1 MEIWLEIGK
10 VDKCWNVFQKIITN
24 NWDTEDVVL
33 RETRSGP
40 WWLADT
46 EIKLSEEEEKEVYMK
61 RLEVGLISS
70 VKQRIIQTQVKSYS
84 YILNKTYILMSH
96 PHQIN

>member
-1 MEIWLEIGK
+1 
-10 VDKCWNVFQKIITN
+10 
-24 NWDTEDVVL
+24 
-33 RETRSGP
+33 
-40 WWLADT
+40 
-46 EIKLSEEEEKEVYMK
+46 MK